1 MFKNLMRKVK
11 YYFQHDDIDT
21 LLISIVA
28 SCQTH
33 VRLPFT
39 DNNGNITKRSVV
51 GYNDKKV
58 FIDVN
63 GILAQF
69 SKDRI
74 TLTNDEL
81 KELVEC
87 HKDRLTTHPKDY
99 VQSRINQF
107 SHLTGSAVKVR
118 HTPTDTVY
126 NIPFFR
132 TDSGIVMDRNDP
144 VRHVPLILVLDFY
157 AHKILY
163 LEDLTRVLPGAAA
176 RS

>member
-1 MFKNLMRKVK
+1 MFKNLMHKVK
-11 YYFQHDDIDT
+11 YHFQRDDIET

-28 SCQTH
+28 SCQTN

-39 DNNGNITKRSVV
+39 DNNGNITKRGVV

-58 FIDVN
+58 FIDVD
-63 GILAQF
+63 GVLAQF

-74 TLTNDEL
+74 TLTNKDL
-81 KELVEC
+81 KELVAR
-87 HKDRLTTHPKDY
+87 HKGRITTHPKDA
-99 VQSRINQF
+99 VRSRIDQF
-107 SHLTGSAVKVR
+107 KHLTGSAVKVR
-118 HTPTDTVY
+118 HLPTDTVY

-144 VRHVPLILVLDFY
+144 VTHVPLVLMLDFF

-163 LEDLTRVLPGAAA
+163 LEDLTRVLPGEAA